1 MIDVRAPEEL
11 TVAEL
16 VQTARHE
23 IAQFLRGQPADDAYA
38 FVLFRRAI
46 ARGDELAWSGLYD
59 LYHIIVSVWIARQ
72 APALLH
78 EDCEALTNATFA
90 KFYRSISPEKV
101 ERFPSVQ
108 ALLAY
113 LKRCVWSVTADYHRS
128 QQAQEREEPL
138 ESTDQKG
145 PVLDDPADLVA
156 GQHAAQELWQIIGR
170 ETTSTQERL
179 ILQVVCALGMSLRQL
194 QQSYPLLFPTV
205 DNIYRIKRNVL
216 ERLRRNHRLL
226 ALGAHQS
233 GKPGHRSPGKQ
244 TAKAVLV

>member
-1 MIDVRAPEEL
+1 MIDVRAPEQL

-78 EDCEALTNATFA
+78 EDREALTNETFA

-113 LKRCVWSVTADYHRS
+113 LKRCAWSVTADYCRS
-128 QQAQEREEPL
+128 QQARIREETFEFL
-138 ESTDQKG
+138 DQA
-145 PVLDDPADLVA
+145 PVLDDPADVVA
-156 GQHAAQELWQIIGR
+156 AQFAAQEFWRIIDR
-170 ETTSTQERL
+170 EVTDSEERL
-179 ILQVVCALGMSLRQL
+179 ILRAMCALGLSPRQL
-194 QQSYPLLFPTV
+194 QQRYPLLFPTV
-205 DNIYRIKRNVL
+205 DDIYRIRRNVL
-216 ERLRRNHRLL
+216 ERLRRNQLLL
-226 ALGAHQS
+226 ALKTQKFGQQQAQM
-233 GKPGHRSPGKQ
+233 REE
-244 TAKAVLV
+244 VLV